1 MLTAKLHDGSE
12 IEVVI
17 TGEGPNLLL
26 PVNPYPVI
34 GPQAAEMLKW
44 GADPALGRSLIDA
57 LSGKY
62 RVIAFDYEGHVQSK
76 PKPDTLTPANVTKDF
91 LSIADAAQAPKF
103 AYYGYSWLALSGLQL
118 ALHTDRITA
127 LVMGGFP
134 PIGGPYKEMLR
145 VTMATHEL
153 SQASH
158 QYPSPTPDSQ
168 SETWNDFDW
177 STVEVTLT
185 EAQTRQFV
193 TLYEALQPFDDRAA
207 QTALSCPRMCFAG
220 AADTIDYDERWGG
233 VRVDIAGPFLRQRE
247 ELEALGWKVSALP
260 ELDHT
265 GAMQASHVLPIL
277 IPWLN
282 SKLL

>member
-1 MLTAKLHDGSE
+1 M
-12 IEVVI
+12 
-17 TGEGPNLLL
+17 
-26 PVNPYPVI
+26 
-34 GPQAAEMLKW
+34 

-76 PKPDTLTPANVTKDF
+76 PKPDTLTPANVAKDF
-91 LSIADAAQAPKF
+91 LSIADAAQAPQF

-118 ALHTDRITA
+118 ALRTERITA

-145 VTMATHEL
+145 VTMAAHEL

-158 QYPSPTPDSQ
+158 QHPAPSPESQ
-168 SETWNDFDW
+168 SETWEDFDW
-177 STVEVTLT
+177 STVEVTLN

-247 ELEALGWKVSALP
+247 ELEALGWKVSVLP

-265 GAMQASHVLPIL
+265 GAMLASYVLPIL